1 MSAIDRRVDPNQDGN
16 FEDQMIEVR
25 FNGKPIVVPKN
36 QVDFIDSASNQAFSI
51 ATSMIPFLNHDD
63 SARALMGS
71 NMQRQAVPL
80 LKPEA
85 PIVGTGM
92 EQKLARDSRA
102 LIIAEGNGKVEYV
115 DANKIIVNYDINLN
129 SVEYLTSF
137 DDSHSVEYALTKFR
151 GTNQETCI
159 NQIPI
164 VKEGQKITE
173 GEVLADGSAT
183 EGGEIALGRNVLVA
197 FMPWRGYNF
206 EDAIIINEKIVA
218 NDTYTSIN
226 IEEFE
231 LQVRETKRGEEELTM
246 EIPNVSEEAVKDL
259 DENGIIREGAQVKGF
274 TLIEILIVV
283 AIIAILA
290 LAILPNYIGFD
301 IEARAVTTKT
311 NLSTLR
317 NRIALFRAKEGRYPE
332 SLSDLLEETYSDVG
346 IEKPYL
352 RKMPAELVT
361 DKSGNAEFKDQKS
374 SQAFSNKGGW
384 LYLTDKADVVINYDQ
399 KLDKTWEDYEGQN
412 PAEW

>member
-1 MSAIDRRVDPNQDGN
+1 M
-16 FEDQMIEVR
+16 
-25 FNGKPIVVPKN
+25 
-36 QVDFIDSASNQAFSI
+36 
-51 ATSMIPFLNHDD
+51 
-63 SARALMGS
+63 
-71 NMQRQAVPL
+71 
-80 LKPEA
+80 
-85 PIVGTGM
+85 
-92 EQKLARDSRA
+92 
-102 LIIAEGNGKVEYV
+102 
-115 DANKIIVNYDINLN
+115 
-129 SVEYLTSF
+129 
-137 DDSHSVEYALTKFR
+137 
-151 GTNQETCI
+151 
-159 NQIPI
+159 
-164 VKEGQKITE
+164 
-173 GEVLADGSAT
+173 
-183 EGGEIALGRNVLVA
+183 
-197 FMPWRGYNF
+197 
-206 EDAIIINEKIVA
+206 
-218 NDTYTSIN
+218 
-226 IEEFE
+226 
-231 LQVRETKRGEEELTM
+231 
-246 EIPNVSEEAVKDL
+246 
-259 DENGIIREGAQVKGF
+259 
-274 TLIEILIVV
+274 V